1 MRLGTKPDRSSAVS
15 PATGRRRAAAWG
27 WPMLL
32 GISLVVLGALCILGS
47 GVTGMASVLFFGGVL
62 VAAGAI
68 EIVESFRERRQGPY
82 LLFLLGG
89 IFSVIVG
96 GLFIVR
102 PMVGLSALTFL
113 AGAYFVLSG
122 LFRGITSLMD
132 RYASWAW
139 DLFYAVVAIFLGITI
154 FRAWPISSLWVLG
167 TLVGVE
173 IIMRG
178 ASVIGAALA
187 VRRAL
192 VRPPPGQTSLPQ
204 A

>member
-1 MRLGTKPDRSSAVS
+1 MSLETTPDRSHLVS

-32 GISLVVLGALCILGS
+32 GVLMVAIGALAIVGS
-47 GVTGMASVLFFGGVL
+47 GVTGLASVLFFGGVL
-62 VAAGAI
+62 IAAGAI
-68 EIVESFRERRQGPY
+68 EIVESIRERRQGPY

-96 GLFIVR
+96 VLFLLRPLAGL
-102 PMVGLSALTFL
+102 GALTFL
-113 AGAYFVLSG
+113 AGAYFLVSG

-132 RYASWAW
+132 RYASWGW
-139 DLFYAVVAIFLGITI
+139 DLFYGVVAILLGITV

-173 IIMRG
+173 IILRG
-178 ASVIGAALA
+178 ASIIGAALA
-187 VRRAL
+187 VRRSLLGPAGRTAL
-192 VRPPPGQTSLPQ
+192 PRP
-204 A
+204 